1 MRELSAKAEG
11 SFFVIWRQAEG
22 KVDPIVGGR
31 DTLPAWRIPLEY
43 PFPQMQYPKK
53 SLFTYSCIVY
63 NADCGF
69 GTGFSIVFL

>member
-43 PFPQMQYPKK
+43 PSPQMQYPKK
-53 SLFTYSCIVY
+53 SLFT
-63 NADCGF
+63 
-69 GTGFSIVFL
+69 